1 MKILDRKA
9 DKEDMLKIEER
20 LLKDTRDIQKIF
32 EMYPEP
38 SELIQRFE
46 YIESE
51 VRGYSLYF
59 YRYRN

>member
-20 LLKDTRDIQKIF
+20 FIKEIRDINRIN

-38 SELIQRFE
+38 SELAQR
-46 YIESE
+46 
-51 VRGYSLYF
+51 LD
-59 YRYRN
+59 